1 MYIHIISYY
10 MVMAN
15 LRHPLSFSLLAGSNQ
30 QPPRQVVNLF
40 ASRFSRE
47 SGTTASPPVKCLL
60 VVSIQLLHIVI
71 SINPCNSWI

>member
-47 SGTTASPPVKCLL
+47 SGTHGKPPGEML
-60 VVSIQLLHIVI
+60 VGCFNPTVTYCN
-71 SINPCNSWI
+71 IN